1 MKVRPAAEIHA
12 DFPDDMVEEDGEIVQ
27 FGGEGIAS
35 AVAEALTRAGYQPSV
50 PQHAGLHG
58 WDFVVTV
65 GKREF
70 CLQLSDLGEFYYLV
84 TYDTALFDGW
94 FGKKN
99 RPEHAKLLRDLAGEL
114 PHDPRFRKVE
124 WHFLEELDSGRP
136 GAKDPIAN

>member
-1 MKVRPAAEIHA
+1 MKLRSAAKIHA

-27 FGGEGIAS
+27 FGGKGIAA
-35 AVAEALTRAGYQPSV
+35 AVAEALKRAGYEPSV
-50 PQHAGLHG
+50 PEHAGLHG

-70 CLQLSDLGEFYYLV
+70 CVQLCDLDEFYYLT
-84 TYDTALFDGW
+84 TYDTSALGW

-99 RPEHAKLLRDLAGEL
+99 TPEYAQLLRDLAGEL
-114 PHDPRFRKVE
+114 PHDSRFREVE

-136 GAKDPIAN
+136 GANDPVVE